1 MQLVEADSS
10 DQNSHANR
18 FFFHSTKVRQ
28 DSSKH
33 QGVDRAHMVGVLMA
47 LVVQSAARGRASEQM
62 VTGLLDEGLK
72 VTARVM
78 RGCSWVLI

>member
-1 MQLVEADSS
+1 
-10 DQNSHANR
+10 
-18 FFFHSTKVRQ
+18 
-28 DSSKH
+28 
-33 QGVDRAHMVGVLMA
+33 MVGVLMA